1 MEFIE
6 IQEKLHTVKSPDLIT
21 NNVST
26 MKQTTE
32 SFIEKLK
39 KQDIKDRRFAKGTLR
54 MFYIYIV
61 FMFLLFIVNPDPDL
75 VLYHRIGGAS
85 LFTAVLIFAIL
96 LRKRYLASKNRSYD
110 IDTLSFFEE
119 TEERLVFKIENPWIF
134 VSALI
139 LICIGENLFVI
150 NRYWNPEWGTVN
162 GVIFVTSLY
171 FLLLFFGFLFAR
183 RSWKKDKEPL
193 YKIIKNLKTE
203 FTK

>member
-61 FMFLLFIVNPDPDL
+61 FMFLLFIVNP
-75 VLYHRIGGAS
+75 
-85 LFTAVLIFAIL
+85 
-96 LRKRYLASKNRSYD
+96 
-110 IDTLSFFEE
+110 
-119 TEERLVFKIENPWIF
+119 
-134 VSALI
+134 
-139 LICIGENLFVI
+139 
-150 NRYWNPEWGTVN
+150 
-162 GVIFVTSLY
+162 
-171 FLLLFFGFLFAR
+171 
-183 RSWKKDKEPL
+183 
-193 YKIIKNLKTE
+193 
-203 FTK
+203 